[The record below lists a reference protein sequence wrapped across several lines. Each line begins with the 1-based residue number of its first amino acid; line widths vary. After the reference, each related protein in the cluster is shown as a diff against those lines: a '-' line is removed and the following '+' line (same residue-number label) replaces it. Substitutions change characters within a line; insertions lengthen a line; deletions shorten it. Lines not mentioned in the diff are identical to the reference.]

1 MYLLCNVRVFNSCSV
16 FNQCTCLEESLS
28 MIGTEFFSFFK
39 AYVGVLSSGESLLYP
54 QVALS
59 SAGYAVLN
67 LHDNGQISYNVSS
80 CIDIKKKSL
89 CLEMHSIHWLIFN
102 HQIARLYD
110 VVIPL

>member
-1 MYLLCNVRVFNSCSV
+1 M
-16 FNQCTCLEESLS
+16 
-28 MIGTEFFSFFK
+28 MGTEFFSFFK

-80 CIDIKKKSL
+80 CIDIKKKVFIL
-89 CLEMHSIHWLIFN
+89 KCIQFTDWFLNIKLRVYMML
-102 HQIARLYD
+102 LYRCKT
-110 VVIPL
+110 VTK

>member
-1 MYLLCNVRVFNSCSV
+1 M
-16 FNQCTCLEESLS
+16 
-28 MIGTEFFSFFK
+28 MGTEFFSFFK

-80 CIDIKKKSL
+80 RIDIKKKSL
-89 CLEMHSIHWLIFN
+89 S
-102 HQIARLYD
+102 
-110 VVIPL
+110 